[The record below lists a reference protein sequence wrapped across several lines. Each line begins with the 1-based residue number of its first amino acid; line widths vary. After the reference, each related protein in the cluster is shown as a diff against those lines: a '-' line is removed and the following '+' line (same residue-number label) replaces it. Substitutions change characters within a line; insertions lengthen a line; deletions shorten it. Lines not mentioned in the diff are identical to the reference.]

1 MSWICIS
8 IENPLRSLFIH
19 LYDILK
25 LYYVIFIG
33 SIEILKWGASS
44 RWLTSLYYPMRNSDE
59 LTIIINVI
67 IIWYNKLIWYKYN
80 DIIYIT
86 FWYKIKISQC
96 AQNWPQLSFSIT
108 VCLVLRA
115 HVCQTY
121 SCRNWLTWKLS
132 RFKLATHLSFRF
144 SLDIESR
151 IRTSL
156 VLISKKIM
164 KNILVRNVSIITRMK
179 MNFRIFRVISWNF

>member
-19 LYDILK
+19 LYDMLK

-33 SIEILKWGASS
+33 SIDILKWGASS

-86 FWYKIKISQC
+86 FWYKIKISPY
-96 AQNWPQLSFSIT
+96 AQNWPQLSFSIFF
-108 VCLVLRA
+108 CLVLRGPCLSNLF
-115 HVCQTY
+115 VSKLTY
-121 SCRNWLTWKLS
+121 L
-132 RFKLATHLSFRF
+132 
-144 SLDIESR
+144 
-151 IRTSL
+151 
-156 VLISKKIM
+156 KI
-164 KNILVRNVSIITRMK
+164 VSIQTCDPS
-179 MNFRIFRVISWNF
+179 FVSLLSGYWV